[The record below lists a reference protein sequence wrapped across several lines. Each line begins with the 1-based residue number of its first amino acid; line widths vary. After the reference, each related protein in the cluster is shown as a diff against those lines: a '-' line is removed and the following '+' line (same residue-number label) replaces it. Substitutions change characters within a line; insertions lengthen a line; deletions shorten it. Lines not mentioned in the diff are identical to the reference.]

1 MLTRR
6 EFSKCVLA
14 GGTAL
19 ASSGSPENLL
29 GAATPPRPSP
39 QADSNQD
46 IDLLI
51 QGGTVIDPGQQLH
64 ATRDVAVKNGKIF
77 EVAGN
82 IPAARARKVFLAKGK
97 IVTPGLIDLHLHAYD
112 GVTSCVNV
120 DHYCYPRG
128 TTTVVDAGSTGH
140 IMVGRFITDVLKT
153 SQTRVYTMVHI
164 CPIGPVSGLPHAL
177 ENLDWVNPVLTAEAA
192 ETNRPYVIA
201 IKVHL
206 SKGYSSSPQSH
217 EKPIMAGALKAAEL
231 SHLPLM
237 VHLNDT
243 YYPLREHLDK
253 MRKGDIFTHCFNSF
267 PTTTPL
273 DANGKVLPEIR
284 DARQRGVI
292 FDIAPGFMHP
302 HFTFDIAEKCIQQD
316 FPPDTISTDL
326 NKENAAV
333 GIYDMPT
340 MVSKFLALG
349 MSLDKAIECATT
361 NPAKIFN
368 YGVQIGTLRPGS
380 EGDIAIFD
388 LDEGV
393 FEFKD
398 AVGGIRKGR
407 QKLVSHAV
415 VSRGRLFANESGSD
429 VIGARE

>member
-14 GGTAL
+14 GGSAL
-19 ASSGSPENLL
+19 IASESAVGLVS
-29 GAATPPRPSP
+29 AATPPASP
-39 QADSNQD
+39 QSGPNQD

-64 ATRDVAVKNGKIF
+64 ATRDVAVKNGKIV
-77 EVAGN
+77 EVSES
-82 IPAARARKVFLAKGK
+82 IPAARARTVFLAKGK

-112 GVTSCVNV
+112 GVAACVNV
-120 DHYCYPRG
+120 DHYCFPRG
-128 TTTVVDAGSTGH
+128 TTTVVDAGTTGH

-164 CPIGPVSGLPHAL
+164 CPIGPVSGLPHPL
-177 ENLDWVNPVLTAEAA
+177 ENLDWVNPVMTAEAA
-192 ETNRPYVIA
+192 DAHRPYVIA

-206 SKGYSSSPQSH
+206 SKGYSSSPQTH
-217 EKPIMAGALKAAEL
+217 EKPIMDGALKAAEL

-243 YYPLREHLDK
+243 YYPLRDNLDK
-253 MRKGDIFTHCFNSF
+253 LRKGDVFTHCFNAF

-273 DANGKVLPEIR
+273 DANGKILPEVR
-284 DARQRGVI
+284 AARQRGVI

-302 HFTFDIAEKCIQQD
+302 HFTFDIAEKCMQQD

-326 NKENAAV
+326 NRANAAV

-349 MSLDKAIECATT
+349 MNLDKAIECATT
-361 NPAKIFN
+361 NPGKVFN

-380 EGDIAIFD
+380 EADIGIFD
-388 LDEGV
+388 LEEGS

-398 AVGGIRKGR
+398 AVGSVRKGK

-415 VSRGRLFANESGSD
+415 VSRGQLFANEAGTGI
-429 VIGARE
+429 IGATE